1 MYKKIFFIII
11 FFLTFIFKSYANTN
25 VFYIDLEFLI
35 NNSEYS
41 KIVFQKLNN
50 QIKEN
55 YENLNLEEKNLR
67 EEDKN
72 LTQKKNIISS
82 DEFELQLKLLSK
94 KINAFNQKKQKIS
107 SDVNTLKQDTILEII
122 NKFNPIIERY
132 TNENDIDLLID
143 KKSVLISKKK
153 FDITKEI
160 LEKINL
166 EIN

>member
-1 MYKKIFFIII
+1 MYKKFFFIII
-11 FFLTFIFKSYANTN
+11 FFFTSIINSNANTN

-41 KIVFQKLNN
+41 KNVFQKLNN

-67 EEDKN
+67 EDDKN
-72 LTQKKNIISS
+72 LTQKKNIISN
-82 DEFELQLKLLSK
+82 DEFELQFKSLSI

-107 SDVNTLKQDTILEII
+107 SEVNKLKQDKILEII

-132 TNENDIDLLID
+132 ANENDIDLLID
-143 KKSVLISKKK
+143 KKGVILSKNK